1 MPAVNII
8 AKDSRGGL
16 GRDISLLSGLLQ
28 QRGVQVTVTQTGA
41 PRVSRGAL
49 RFISKHAR
57 HVRSVLG
64 ARYHAHPSRQ
74 YDLNLFLED
83 IKPVWLPCA
92 RRNALL
98 PNQEWVRPKHRPCL
112 SSLDAVLCKT
122 LHGRVIFQKP
132 GCLTEYVS
140 FTCLDRFDPAVPRRL
155 DGVLHLAGDS
165 PMKGTRAVTDLWRA
179 HPEWPRLTVV
189 QSLPGVPKLALPNV
203 DHITARLD
211 DGELR
216 RLQNAHAI
224 HLCPSEAEGF
234 GFSIAE
240 ALSAG
245 AVTVVTDAPPMN
257 ELAAPG
263 RALMVACSASEPMG
277 LGARYQ
283 VDSRALEQKVA
294 EALAMPADERQ
305 RMGANARAWYIEND
319 AFFRRRFTEVMSGL
333 VSASA

>member
-16 GRDISLLSGLLQ
+16 SRDISLLSGLLQ
-28 QRGVQVTVTQTGA
+28 QQGIRVTVTLTA
-41 PRVSRGAL
+41 ASRDTRGIA
-49 RFISKHAR
+49 RFASKHLA
-57 HVRSVLG
+57 HVRSVLA
-64 ARYHAHPSRQ
+64 ARYHSRPSRQ
-74 YDLNLFLED
+74 FDLNLFLED
-83 IKPVWLPCA
+83 IKPVWLACA
-92 RRNALL
+92 PRNALI

-122 LHGRVIFQKP
+122 VHACETFRKL
-132 GCLTEYVS
+132 GCAAEYVS
-140 FTCLDRFDPAVPRRL
+140 FTCLDRFDPGVPRAADR
-155 DGVLHLAGDS
+155 VFHLAGDS
-165 PMKGTRAVTDLWRA
+165 PMKGTQAVTDLWRA
-179 HPEWPRLTVV
+179 HPEWPCLTVV

-203 DHITARLD
+203 KHLTSRLN

-216 RLQNAHAI
+216 RMQNAHAI

-245 AVTVVTDAPPMN
+245 VVTVVTDAPPMN
-257 ELAAPG
+257 ELATPG

-283 VDSRALEQKVA
+283 VAPRALEQKVA

-305 RMGANARAWYIEND
+305 RMGANARGWYIEND